1 MPPETL
7 GGQYLQQY
15 FILGGGESFAYRA
28 LWFQGKLKEKVLQS
42 FNLWHFFPLFI
53 NTQPDPH
60 GVGCLFFCEAQALWD
75 SMRWH
80 AEMASVILRLPQRGF
95 WHMAVGYIQ
104 KPSLKTPTWNNLY
117 CKKRQ
122 MRWILHK
129 KKKYGLSYVTWWQS
143 RIEKWVQKARRSI

>member
-42 FNLWHFFPLFI
+42 FNLWHFSPFSS
-53 NTQPDPH
+53 THKPDPH
-60 GVGCLFFCEAQALWD
+60 GVGCLFFCAAQALWD
-75 SMRWH
+75 SMGWH
-80 AEMASVILRLPQRGF
+80 AEMASVISSLPQRGF
-95 WHMAVGYIQ
+95 DTWPLATSKNPHSKHPPEITPIVKSVKRAEYYI
-104 KPSLKTPTWNNLY
+104 
-117 CKKRQ
+117 
-122 MRWILHK
+122 

-143 RIEKWVQKARRSI
+143 LIENWVQKARRSI